1 MPPRGSPHW
10 GTDARPV
17 LALRVELCS
26 PRLFA
31 SRACGCASV
40 CSVAFGLGSGQQGQ
54 SIECTPLA
62 SRAPSRE
69 RALLALLTAL
79 FEPIRPRKRA
89 TELFRL
95 CEPLVAHDLSVAD
108 PEVNFDAHGRGHFR
122 PSP

>member
-69 RALLALLTAL
+69 RAPTL
-79 FEPIRPRKRA
+79 
-89 TELFRL
+89 
-95 CEPLVAHDLSVAD
+95 
-108 PEVNFDAHGRGHFR
+108 RGHPGAPWVR
-122 PSP
+122 LDLRALVIAPDSEI